1 MADVGFLEVLLL
13 CVEYGGDDFLD
24 GHPEVKVMSA
34 KQGRKVAQQAI
45 TYILLSVWLKVLA
58 ELSFAPRGEKRTTTL
73 RCRVGLIF
81 KGALAKLFVKKI
93 LRFKFEECL

>member
-34 KQGRKVAQQAI
+34 KQGRMLAQQAI
-45 TYILLSVWLKVLA
+45 TYISLSVWFFSARKK
-58 ELSFAPRGEKRTTTL
+58 ESK
-73 RCRVGLIF
+73 LIVVRSSRRETNDNS
-81 KGALAKLFVKKI
+81 AL
-93 LRFKFEECL
+93 